1 MLLTIWKNKHV
12 FDLSITMEKVYE
24 KKDCDIW
31 RYYDCYGSVTLFSKS
46 ETRRVVTVD
55 GICGKER

>member
-24 KKDCDIW
+24 KKIAIFGVIMIVMVAL
-31 RYYDCYGSVTLFSKS
+31 RYF
-46 ETRRVVTVD
+46 RRV
-55 GICGKER
+55 KREEW